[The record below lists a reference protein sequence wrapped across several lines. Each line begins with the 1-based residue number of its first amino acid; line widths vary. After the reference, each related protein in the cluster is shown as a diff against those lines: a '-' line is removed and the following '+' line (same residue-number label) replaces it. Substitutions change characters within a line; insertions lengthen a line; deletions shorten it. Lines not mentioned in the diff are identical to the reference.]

1 MTSDSITLLNTSKAR
16 LSSYLADKIWFPLD
30 SNSNLYLTS
39 NLIKPMMKS
48 KHMQWISF
56 AIVTVFPTNWCNS
69 DDKSYGSSLK
79 YWILYLEYYIW
90 HKIYLRRAFNM
101 KYFEAI
107 RSWILRSRR
116 ITLFI
121 FITEN
126 IYK

>member
-1 MTSDSITLLNTSKAR
+1 M
-16 LSSYLADKIWFPLD
+16 
-30 SNSNLYLTS
+30 
-39 NLIKPMMKS
+39 
-48 KHMQWISF
+48 
-56 AIVTVFPTNWCNS
+56 
-69 DDKSYGSSLK
+69 
-79 YWILYLEYYIW
+79 YI
-90 HKIYLRRAFNM
+90 RAFNM